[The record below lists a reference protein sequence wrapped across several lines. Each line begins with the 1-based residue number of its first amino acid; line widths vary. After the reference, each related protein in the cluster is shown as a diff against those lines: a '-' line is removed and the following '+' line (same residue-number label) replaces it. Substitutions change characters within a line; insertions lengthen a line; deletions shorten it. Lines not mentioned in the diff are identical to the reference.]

1 MLKRIGSMIV
11 LGLCVFVPRAATQQV
26 PVSVLLENVRDP
38 ANYVAKFVKDTTI
51 RPSYADAVFE
61 RARQAIEAVDKALA
75 AGVPETRTVSIK
87 FEGEH
92 YDEIEKPMTLAE
104 IKAMCERMA
113 KVSGQAYTLRQAT
126 QMATN
131 ASGWPKRLSE
141 GPLSEVNARVA
152 ADAGRQC
159 VKAIDDALTSNN
171 PGTTQIKLIGDSK
184 MTLAEAKEMCVY
196 VLGEADKQHKAR
208 FAAQEAEYEPF
219 RKLLSSDKL
228 RIYNDRLKSYKVYGA
243 GGRVLRTPEDY
254 RDSAVWCTTGVDR
267 GGIVPV
273 WSVDCW
279 HFRGMTMLGSVVS
292 RTGTGDQAPS
302 SAFRCP
308 ELRRG

>member
-1 MLKRIGSMIV
+1 MLKRIGLMIV
-11 LGLCVFVPRAATQQV
+11 LGLCLFIQRAAAQQV
-26 PVSVLLENVRDP
+26 PVSVLLDNVREP
-38 ANYVAKFVKDTTI
+38 ANYVAKFVKDTNI

-61 RARQAIEAVDKALA
+61 RAKQAIEAVDKALA

-113 KVSGQAYTLRQAT
+113 RIAGKAYTLRQAA

-131 ASGWPKRLSE
+131 ASVWPKLLSH

-152 ADAGRQC
+152 ADAARQC
-159 VKAIDDALTSNN
+159 VKAIDEALASNN
-171 PGTTQIKLIGDSK
+171 PGTTQIELVSDSK
-184 MTLAEAKEMCVY
+184 STLDEAREMCAY
-196 VLGEADKQHKAR
+196 VLAAADKQHKADV
-208 FAAQEAEYEPF
+208 AAQEAEYEPF
-219 RKLLSSDKL
+219 RRLLSGDKL
-228 RIYNDRLKSYKVYGA
+228 RIYNDRLKKYKLYGA

-279 HFRGMTMLGSVVS
+279 HFRGMAALGSVVS

-302 SAFRCP
+302 SAFR
-308 ELRRG
+308 